1 MTDPKPKGKPGRKT
15 KLTPE
20 RQTKIVNAIR
30 AGAYM
35 ETAAAASGIDRITLH
50 LWLKKG
56 NKYPGTIY
64 SAFAD
69 AVHEAMA
76 QAEMRDVLTIS
87 KAAGD
92 GDWRAAAWRLER
104 KFPGRWGQTTKTE
117 LTGRDGGPVQV
128 SGNVDFSKLSDA
140 ELRAIAGRPD
150 PGKQGEGTGGTGTP
164 TP

>member
-1 MTDPKPKGKPGRKT
+1 
-15 KLTPE
+15 
-20 RQTKIVNAIR
+20 
-30 AGAYM
+30 M

-50 LWLKKG
+50 LWLRKG

-104 KFPGRWGQTTKTE
+104 KFPG
-117 LTGRDGGPVQV
+117 
-128 SGNVDFSKLSDA
+128 
-140 ELRAIAGRPD
+140 AGDRP
-150 PGKQGEGTGGTGTP
+150 PRP
-164 TP
+164 N